1 MPAENVSYAHAY
13 GIFDLLNK
21 GSIHNASVK
30 SAITAPQLD
39 QLRYYADASEFAQNY
54 NINDTQPDRSIGG
67 MTLAGGMLRQLNR
80 TVSTQGKLKLS
91 IFIRS

>member
-1 MPAENVSYAHAY
+1 M
-13 GIFDLLNK
+13 
-21 GSIHNASVK
+21 ASVK
-30 SAITAPQLD
+30 SAVTALQLD

-54 NINDTQPDRSIGG
+54 NINHTQPDRSIGG
-67 MTLAGGMLRQLNR
+67 MTLAGGMLRQLNQ